1 MAKIE
6 DIKDNEVPE
15 GFTMGLA
22 LVDAIPVI
30 VFSLSVLVIALRFR
44 KILFV
49 IGALCSIFAGCGK
62 VVWKLILACRKKNIL
77 WLNKQ
82 FRYMMSIGFLLMLLS
97 VVVHWGSIQF
107 SVILRRILSFPAVLF
122 FILGI
127 AGMAAMAVMGRKLD
141 PTVPKNNWAEQ
152 ITNALAQTM
161 IFIGILLW

>member
-1 MAKIE
+1 MANVE

-15 GFTMGLA
+15 GFTLGLA
-22 LVDAIPVI
+22 LVDAVPVI

-62 VVWKLILACRKKNIL
+62 VVWKLILACRKKNIV

-82 FRYMMSIGFLLMLLS
+82 FRYMMCIGFLLMLLS
-97 VVVHWGSIQF
+97 VIFNWGSIQF
-107 SVILRRILSFPAVLF
+107 TAILRRILSFPAVLF

-127 AGMAAMAVMGRKLD
+127 AGMTAMAVMGRKLD
-141 PTVPKNNWAEQ
+141 PTVPKNNWKEQ
-152 ITNALAQTM
+152 ITNAVAQTM